1 MTAAAPHVV
10 RPRWRA
16 MLEGLIRGVVRML
29 DWLAEEE
36 R

>member
-1 MTAAAPHVV
+1 MTP
-10 RPRWRA
+10 RPARAQSRWRRLCQWA
-16 MLEGLIRGVVRML
+16 IRGVVRGL